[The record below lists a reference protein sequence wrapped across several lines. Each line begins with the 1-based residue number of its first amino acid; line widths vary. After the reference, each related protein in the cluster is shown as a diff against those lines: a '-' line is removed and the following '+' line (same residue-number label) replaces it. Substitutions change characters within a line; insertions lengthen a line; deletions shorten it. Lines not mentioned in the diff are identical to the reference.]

1 MFRTCAVVV
10 LGLAAACAPNYDH
23 DPCEWTGSGFT
34 AKHDC
39 PLTLMC
45 LNSFQCPDGQ
55 YVPNYE
61 ACSGPRCSVD
71 ADCRGDHFCYAYS
84 DAQSYCMPLDE
95 CTTEEE
101 MTWTTGG
108 VGAVETVTTTAP

>member
-1 MFRTCAVVV
+1 MGIRRLGFVLMF
-10 LGLAAACAPNYDH
+10 LSPACAPNYDH

-45 LNSFQCPDGQ
+45 LNSFECPDGQ
-55 YVPNYE
+55 VVSDFE

-71 ADCRGDHFCYAYS
+71 SDCRNDHFCYDYS
-84 DAQSYCMPLDE
+84 DTQGYCMPLEE
-95 CTTEEE
+95 CATSEERSIDGSRWERLFGAQTTR
-101 MTWTTGG
+101 
-108 VGAVETVTTTAP
+108 